1 MAALVMAADV
11 TSATTTDPYAVERD
25 AWTILAGASGL
36 GPIGFSALLAEFG
49 SARAVLAAC
58 GDPGAVE
65 RLSAVEDPGADAKRR
80 PVPLGVA
87 RAIVDAAAVGD
98 VTLRRVRALG
108 VRVVTMDEP
117 AFPDRLA
124 AIEMPPH
131 LLYVMGDP
139 AAMSRERAVAI
150 VGTRHPTS
158 GGRMTA
164 GRIAVALVAARA
176 SVVSGLAYGIDGAAH
191 EATLRAGGTTVAVI
205 GGGHVVAGPRA
216 HDRLAAA
223 IVAGGGAV
231 VSEYAPDVGPSKGT
245 FPRRNRIISGLSDAT
260 VVVEAPA
267 RSGALITASWALEQG
282 RACFLVPGPI
292 DAPASS
298 GCLAF
303 LREFGE
309 ATRIV
314 AGVPQLIADLGFS
327 APTTEE
333 PDAVGVATRLD
344 LRPVEAAIA
353 AALTRGVA
361 TVDELVAATDLP
373 VATVL
378 AGLTLLERRGL
389 ATGVFGRYR
398 PAGTLLGEGPRIVG
412 GRRVPRA
419 PVARTRDPVLP

>member
-1 MAALVMAADV
+1 
-11 TSATTTDPYAVERD
+11 
-25 AWTILAGASGL
+25 
-36 GPIGFSALLAEFG
+36 
-49 SARAVLAAC
+49 
-58 GDPGAVE
+58 
-65 RLSAVEDPGADAKRR
+65 
-80 PVPLGVA
+80 
-87 RAIVDAAAVGD
+87 
-98 VTLRRVRALG
+98 
-108 VRVVTMDEP
+108 
-117 AFPDRLA
+117 
-124 AIEMPPH
+124 
-131 LLYVMGDP
+131 
-139 AAMSRERAVAI
+139 
-150 VGTRHPTS
+150 
-158 GGRMTA
+158 
-164 GRIAVALVAARA
+164 
-176 SVVSGLAYGIDGAAH
+176 
-191 EATLRAGGTTVAVI
+191 
-205 GGGHVVAGPRA
+205 
-216 HDRLAAA
+216 
-223 IVAGGGAV
+223 
-231 VSEYAPDVGPSKGT
+231 
-245 FPRRNRIISGLSDAT
+245 
-260 VVVEAPA
+260 
-267 RSGALITASWALEQG
+267 
-282 RACFLVPGPI
+282 VPGPI

-327 APTTEE
+327 EPTTEE